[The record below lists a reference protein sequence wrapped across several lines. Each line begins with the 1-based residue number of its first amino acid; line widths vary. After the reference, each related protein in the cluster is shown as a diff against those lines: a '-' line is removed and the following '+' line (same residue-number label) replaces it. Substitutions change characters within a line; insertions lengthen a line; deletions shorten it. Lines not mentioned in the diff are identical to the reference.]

1 MLRGLADAGADVVM
15 HGLVSAEDAK
25 AKTADIAKEFGVQC
39 RHSAADVTKPAEIR
53 CMILSCGSCCSPGNV
68 QFMGSDPLTAHAKTS
83 FSRSMPVEQ
92 ACQFPHCRCGEFIKA
107 HKEGLAGQCVKQC
120 EQPPCSYRPD
130 IFISPAH
137 AGT

>member
-53 CMILSCGSCCSPGNV
+53 YAIH
-68 QFMGSDPLTAHAKTS
+68 FMRQL
-83 FSRSMPVEQ
+83 
-92 ACQFPHCRCGEFIKA
+92 
-107 HKEGLAGQCVKQC
+107 L
-120 EQPPCSYRPD
+120 QPRECP
-130 IFISPAH
+130 IF
-137 AGT
+137 GK